1 MAISIAYG
9 IIIATGLTLLM
20 LPIMLS
26 FGNYSK
32 VYLKWLWTGV
42 KPTKEEVERAVKE
55 LKSERMMADM
65 EDKIDLK

>member
-1 MAISIAYG
+1 
-9 IIIATGLTLLM
+9 
-20 LPIMLS
+20 MLS